1 MISSCLLVKKFT
13 HDMTSHD
20 MASQIKREM
29 VVEDLER
36 IQVNMGIAEGKS
48 PQQLVQDGL
57 TSAID
62 PKVLI

>member
-1 MISSCLLVKKFT
+1 
-13 HDMTSHD
+13 MTSHY

-48 PQQLVQDGL
+48 PQQLMQDGL

>member
-1 MISSCLLVKKFT
+1 
-13 HDMTSHD
+13 MTSHQI
-20 MASQIKREM
+20 ASYHITSQIKREM